1 MGKGILTAI
10 VGFIILFFFYHA
22 AEYMILFK
30 NSAAG
35 FLGFQFLFFVAA
47 WSIGKWQFKAGLAAW
62 GLDVKRYFLK
72 HLLVGMV
79 MGVLLYGVTFMV
91 SVWLGLEKVTEVP
104 TFATMV
110 SPLGLF
116 IFGNFFSSV
125 SEDVLTRGYVYK
137 HLHGRISN
145 GWIVIIS
152 ATVYL
157 LNHIYRLGDGI
168 ETHLYL
174 FLLGVLFIIPLVLT
188 KRLWFTS
195 GVHWAGNVTFYFTHE
210 MLKVEEINKNLSP
223 NYVFIGVILLFIPV
237 NYYISK
243 RFHLVNVANGA

>member
-1 MGKGILTAI
+1 MGKGILTVI
-10 VGFIILFFFYHA
+10 VGFIVLFFFYHA

-47 WSIGKWQFKAGLAAW
+47 WLIGKWQCKRGLAAW
-62 GLDVKRYFLK
+62 GLDFGKYFIR
-72 HLLVGMV
+72 HLLLGIV

-91 SVWLGLEKVTEVP
+91 SVWLGLEKVTGVP

-110 SPLGLF
+110 SALGLF

-125 SEDVLTRGYVYK
+125 SEDILTRGYVYK

-157 LNHIYRLGDGI
+157 LNHIYRLGDSI

-188 KRLWFTS
+188 KRLWFTG

-210 MLKVEEINKNLSP
+210 MLKVEEINNGLSP
-223 NYVFIGVILLFIPV
+223 NYIFIGVILLFIPV
-237 NYYISK
+237 NYYLLK
-243 RFHLVNVANGA
+243 RLQLVNVANGT

>member
-1 MGKGILTAI
+1 MSNRVLTAI
-10 VGFIILFFFYHA
+10 VGFIVLFFFYHA

-47 WSIGKWQFKAGLAAW
+47 WLIGNWQSKRGLASW

-72 HLLVGMV
+72 HLLIGMV
-79 MGVLLYGVTFMV
+79 MGVLLYGITFMLNLI
-91 SVWLGLEKVTEVP
+91 LGNEKVTGVP
-104 TFATMV
+104 TAAAIVT
-110 SPLGLF
+110 PLALF

-125 SEDVLTRGYVYK
+125 SEDVLTRGYVYH

-152 ATVYL
+152 AAVYL
-157 LNHIYRLGDGI
+157 LNHIYRLGDSI

-174 FLLGVLFIIPLVLT
+174 FLLGILFIIPLVLT

-210 MLKVEEINKNLSP
+210 MLKVEEINKGLSP

-237 NYYISK
+237 NYYILR
-243 RFHLVNVANGA
+243 RFKLVNVEGGV